1 MFNEILLIIKMLC
14 FVTTDD
20 IYNIYEKKLK
30 LYLIGII
37 LLNSKEIFQ
46 NYIYKTNNIVE
57 HIHKSLNDKLN
68 TKYSNFD
75 NLEKAIF
82 LTEKQI
88 NSQEYII
95 DRSNYSSKILL
106 FFINW
111 NKENINKNNKN
122 LLNLED
128 IRKLNTLSV
137 EGSSTSSFIP
147 LRNFSK
153 KIHLKKMKIKKI
165 MNLMIL
171 ILLRKKKK
179 MRLIFPNLKEIII
192 WILITVKLKLMKI
205 IKIY

>member
-1 MFNEILLIIKMLC
+1 MLC

-147 LRNFSK
+147 LSNFSK

>member
-1 MFNEILLIIKMLC
+1 M
-14 FVTTDD
+14 
-20 IYNIYEKKLK
+20 
-30 LYLIGII
+30 
-37 LLNSKEIFQ
+37 
-46 NYIYKTNNIVE
+46 
-57 HIHKSLNDKLN
+57 
-68 TKYSNFD
+68 
-75 NLEKAIF
+75 EKAIF

-153 KIHLKKMKIKKI
+153 KIHLKKMTSEEEENEIDFSESKGNNYLDINNCEIKINENNK
-165 MNLMIL
+165 NLL
-171 ILLRKKKK
+171 ISLKNENDLFYNIQNLSINFNINEIKN
-179 MRLIFPNLKEIII
+179 NLKI
-192 WILITVKLKLMKI
+192 
-205 IKIY
+205 